1 MAELDINALRAE
13 TPGCSEVAHFNHS
26 GASLPTRATLA
37 AITDHLQRE
46 ALAGGMEAAAGVG
59 EALNELRADAAA
71 LINATPAEIAFTT
84 SGSAGFG
91 LVFASLPPLKP
102 GERILV
108 GRQEWGGNLA
118 TLRAAADRAG
128 AKVEA
133 IACRDDGSVDPEALA
148 GMIDEQVRLVSL
160 TWLPANGG
168 LINDAAAV
176 GRVTRAAGVP
186 YFVDAG
192 QALGQIEV
200 DVAAIGCDMLKGT
213 ARKFLRGP
221 RGTGLVYV
229 RSDFLSRLTPPF
241 LDVQSGPWSDD
252 RPRPR
257 HDARLFETIE
267 GSIALQLGLAAALK
281 QARRLEIQ
289 SIRGRINA
297 LSTGLRARLHQIK
310 GVTVRD
316 LGQER
321 SGLVSLTVEGIG
333 AQDVRKRLAAERFNV
348 GANGVA
354 YTPLDM
360 KARGLTEIIRASVS
374 YFNTEDEIER
384 LVRAVQAIARSSS
397 R

>member
-1 MAELDINALRAE
+1 MAELDISALRAE
-13 TPGCSEVAHFNHS
+13 TPGCAGVAHFNHS
-26 GASLPTRATLA
+26 GASLPTRATLT

-46 ALAGGMEAAAGVG
+46 ALAGGMEAAAGAG
-59 EALNELRADAAA
+59 EALKDLRADAAA
-71 LINATPAEIAFTT
+71 LLNASPDEIAFTT

-91 LVFASLPPLKP
+91 LVFASLPPLKA

-118 TLRAAADRAG
+118 TLQAAADRAG
-128 AKVEA
+128 AKIEA
-133 IACRDDGSVDPEALA
+133 IACRDDGSVDAEALYR
-148 GMIDEQVRLVSL
+148 MIDERVRLVSL

-176 GRVTRAAGVP
+176 GRVTRAAGIP

-221 RGTGLVYV
+221 RGTGVLYV
-229 RSDFLSRLTPPF
+229 RRDFLSRLTPPF

-252 RPRPR
+252 GPKPR

-267 GSIALQLGLAAALK
+267 GSIALQLGLAVALK
-281 QARRLEIQ
+281 QARRLGMKA
-289 SIRGRINA
+289 IRNRIDT
-297 LSTGLRARLHQIK
+297 LSTSLRAGLSEVE

-316 LGQER
+316 LGAVR
-321 SGLVSLTVEGIG
+321 SGVVSFTVDGIG
-333 AQDVRKRLAAERFNV
+333 AQDVRARLAAERINV
-348 GANGVA
+348 GANGVP

-360 KARGLTEIIRASVS
+360 KARGLAEIVRASVS
-374 YFNTEDEIER
+374 YFNSENEIER
-384 LVRAVQAIARSSS
+384 LVGSVAAIARSSS
-397 R
+397 